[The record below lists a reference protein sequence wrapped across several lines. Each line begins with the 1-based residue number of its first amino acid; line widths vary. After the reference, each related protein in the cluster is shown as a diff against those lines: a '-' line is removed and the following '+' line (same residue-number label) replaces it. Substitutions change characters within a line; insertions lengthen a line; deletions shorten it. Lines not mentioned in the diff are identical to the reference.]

1 MTHRELYFI
10 STVLAVIGLGIM
22 FVTAESI
29 EPETNKI
36 ESLSSSSQ
44 TGDIITVK
52 GEVISSQ
59 YVDGNL
65 FLTVEDETGSM
76 SVADFNSNK
85 NFQEGEKVSVEGEI
99 TLYEG
104 ELELIAQAIERQ

>member
-1 MTHRELYFI
+1 VTHRELYLI
-10 STVLAVIGLGIM
+10 STVLAVIGLGVM
-22 FVTAESI
+22 FVTAENI
-29 EPETNKI
+29 EPETAQI
-36 ESLSSSSQ
+36 ESLSSSQ
-44 TGDIITVK
+44 TGEIITVE
-52 GEVISSQ
+52 GEIISSQ
-59 YVDGNL
+59 FTDGNL

-85 NFQEGEKVSVEGEI
+85 NFQEGDKVSIEGEI

>member
-1 MTHRELYFI
+1 VTHRELYLI

-29 EPETNKI
+29 EPETAQI
-36 ESLSSSSQ
+36 GSLSSSQ
-44 TGDIITVK
+44 TGEIITVE
-52 GEVISSQ
+52 GEIISSQ
-59 YVDGNL
+59 FTDGNL

-85 NFQEGEKVSVEGEI
+85 NFQEGDKVSVEGEI